1 MKTLLLTGASL
12 MLLTTA
18 SFAAGNHNEC
28 VNYVNNFNLPQS
40 GEQSCPGSEYWSR
53 QSDRSD
59 NFAKAVVQPPI
70 HVVTPPDD
78 GGDDD
83 GDTPPDD
90 GGDDTDDTG
99 GDDDGDQTASW

>member
-40 GEQSCPGSEYWSR
+40 GEQSCPGSAYDSR
-53 QSDRSD
+53 EPSRLARFALPD
-59 NFAKAVVQPPI
+59 NRQPI

-90 GGDDTDDTG
+90 GGDDT
-99 GDDDGDQTASW
+99 GDDDGDQTAPW